1 MRYKE
6 MQYKL
11 LVIGFLVMVSSV
23 LSLGQAFC
31 GFYVSQADADLFND
45 SSKVIIARDG
55 NKTVLTMANDFAG
68 PVTDFAMVVPVPTV
82 MQEGQIQIADP
93 AIIDRID
100 AYSAPRLVEYY
111 DDNPCFR
118 RYREDWVR
126 RDGIQQVQDSLGVT
140 QQASAAA
147 LGVTIEA
154 SFDVGEYEIL
164 ILSAEES
171 TGLETWLN
179 DTDYNIPEGASD
191 VFNRYIAMGMKFF
204 VAKVNIERFEESGN
218 VFLRPLSMAMETDEL
233 MLPIQLGTI
242 NSRGTQDL
250 IVFLMSPEGRIETSN
265 YPTVKI
271 PSNMNLPEYVE
282 DDFGSFYVD
291 MLGHSYERMGEESVF
306 IEYAWD
312 MAWCDPCAADPLT
325 QDELR
330 SAGVFWLDENSNFN
344 APNVY
349 LTRLHLQYTKE
360 SHPEDLMFKVTANRE
375 NFQGRYI
382 LQRPF
387 RDELICDEA
396 HDYISMVQ
404 ERQEQEAQTL
414 ANATGW
420 DITEIRSQIGDF
432 SPEVN
437 VPSWWEQFFDKSPT
451 NLRKPSL
458 FFTAI

>member
-1 MRYKE
+1 MLYRK

-11 LVIGFLVMVSSV
+11 LVIGFLVMVSSA
-23 LSLGQAFC
+23 QAFC

-100 AYSAPRLVEYY
+100 AYSAPRLVEYH
-111 DDNPCFR
+111 DSNPCLRSEWDR
-118 RYREDWVR
+118 RRLDFASPIQEKADNL
-126 RDGIQQVQDSLGVT
+126 GIT
-140 QQASAAA
+140 QSAAA

-179 DTDYNIPEGASD
+179 DTGYNIPEGASD

-218 VFLRPLSMAMETDEL
+218 VFLRPLSMAMETDEF

-291 MLGHSYERMGEESVF
+291 MLGHSYERMGEKSVF

-325 QDELR
+325 LDELR
-330 SAGVFWLDENSNFN
+330 AAGVFWVGENSNVN

-360 SHPEDLMFKVTANRE
+360 SHPEDLMFKVTTNRE
-375 NFQGRYI
+375 NLQGRYI

-396 HDYISMVQ
+396 IDYIRQVQ
-404 ERQEQEAQTL
+404 ERQDVEAQTL

-420 DITEIRSQIGDF
+420 DMTEIRSNIGGF

-437 VPSWWEQFFDKSPT
+437 VPSWWEQFFNQSPT
-451 NLRKPSL
+451 NLRRNALP
-458 FFTAI
+458 FPAI